1 MNLNGVLKLEEAI
14 LPYEGNEYYYSKER
28 LHYCNDLES
37 VLEMSKSHTMYRI
50 NLYVGGKQIL
60 GILPS
65 KIKKSF
71 IMKNNKRC
79 VIQMQLVASDGEEL
93 QLEPK
98 KKDDVLVVYSYT
110 NTQTYENQLGCT
122 LKELRY
128 ILNEYRILIE
138 ECGDCFDTE
147 VEKQFFKD
155 IGLE

>member
-71 IMKNNKRC
+71 IMKNNKWNCYEIDFWNKTRPKRNRNYLIC
-79 VIQMQLVASDGEEL
+79 LMIGIVIGIFI
-93 QLEPK
+93 
-98 KKDDVLVVYSYT
+98 
-110 NTQTYENQLGCT
+110 N
-122 LKELRY
+122 
-128 ILNEYRILIE
+128 
-138 ECGDCFDTE
+138 
-147 VEKQFFKD
+147 
-155 IGLE
+155 